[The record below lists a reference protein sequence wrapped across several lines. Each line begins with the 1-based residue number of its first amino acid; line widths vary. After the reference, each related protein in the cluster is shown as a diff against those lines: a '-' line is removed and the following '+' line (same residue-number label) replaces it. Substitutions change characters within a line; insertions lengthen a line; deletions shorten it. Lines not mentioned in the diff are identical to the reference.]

1 MIFPLTLTEISILL
15 AVIAIVIL
23 VTSVFLGVSQEYSSK
38 MHIDK
43 TRLRIVG
50 IGCGI
55 AFLVTIALR
64 FI

>member
-1 MIFPLTLTEISILL
+1 MNFPLTLTEISILL

-23 VTSVFLGVSQEYSSK
+23 VTTVFLGVSPEYSSK
-38 MHIDK
+38 IHVDK
-43 TRLRIVG
+43 TRLRFVG

-64 FI
+64 FV

>member
-1 MIFPLTLTEISILL
+1 MNFPLTLTEISVWL

-23 VTSVFLGVSQEYSSK
+23 VTSVFLGVSPEYSSK
-38 MHIDK
+38 IHVDK
-43 TRLRIVG
+43 TRLGIVG

-55 AFLVTIALR
+55 AFLATIALR